1 MPYKSEKIRLQGMQD
16 RRRKLTDEQKIEI
29 VRQYRSGYGSLNTLA
44 KHFGVSK
51 KTILIL
57 VNPKSAENSKQYIK
71 VHWKDY
77 QHDKEQ
83 RNKIM
88 REHRHYKHELYMK
101 DELNKKKEK
110 N

>member
-29 VRQYRSGYGSLNTLA
+29 VRLYCSGYGSLNTLA
-44 KHFGVSK
+44 IQFGVSK
-51 KTILIL
+51 KAILLL

-71 VHWKDY
+71 EHWKDY
-77 QHDKEQ
+77 QHDKER

-88 REHRHYKHELYMK
+88 REHRHYKHELYIK
-101 DELNKKKEK
+101 GDLNEEK
-110 N
+110 GEK